1 METFTFPYQVTYGD
15 TDAAGVVYYARYLEI
30 MERARW
36 AWLEA
41 HGLAMAELHRAGHW
55 FVVAEAHLR
64 YRRPAP
70 LGARLTVGV
79 TVERVGR
86 ASLTVG
92 QPVRGDDGTG
102 FVEATIRLGCVEPTG
117 KVSPLPP
124 EVVRALARE
133 RDF

>member
-15 TDAAGVVYYARYLEI
+15 TDAAGVVYYGRYLEI

-41 HGLAMAELHRAGHW
+41 HGVAMAELHRAGRW

-79 TVERVGR
+79 VVERVGR
-86 ASLTVG
+86 ASLVVS
-92 QPVRGDDGTG
+92 QPVSDGHTL
-102 FVEATIRLGCVEPTG
+102 FVEGVIRLGCVDPAG

-124 EVVRALARE
+124 EVVGTLSP
-133 RDF
+133 

>member
-36 AWLEA
+36 AWLTA
-41 HGLAMAELHRAGHW
+41 HGVAMADLHRLGRW
-55 FVVAEAHLR
+55 FVVVEAHLR

-79 TVERVGR
+79 AVERVGR
-86 ASLTVG
+86 ASLTVS
-92 QPVRGDDGTG
+92 QPVSGDDDTL
-102 FVEATIRLGCVEPTG
+102 FVEGSIRLGCVDPTG

-124 EVVRALARE
+124 EVVRTLSR
-133 RDF
+133 